1 MKMKKILNILSAGAI
16 LLGLASCIKEEVRVV
31 FDPSQSTAP
40 VIESFVENE
49 GDVEVTFTPGSMNV
63 NGKISNHWLALVSV
77 DGKPVSK
84 SLTSTV
90 KDGVAKVTATNL
102 SKALVDLGCEDGAKV
117 NVELIVRASPLG
129 KSECRDDAP
138 TNYIDSKGRVELAD
152 YLVVLPSGDPYA
164 RFVDVSEWGLV
175 GSFNGWGNDPD
186 VEMYTNGTLHVA
198 KAVTL
203 AAGDEVKFR
212 KNSSWD
218 VNLGFADGVTSYV
231 LDEEFS
237 LSQGGA
243 NIKIAEDGVYDLLLD
258 PESAT
263 AKIIK
268 SAVPQDDPY
277 AAYTEISAWGVI
289 GSFNSWGSDVEM
301 VTNGTLHVCKNITLA
316 AGDEFKFR
324 KDGSWDVNYGYGT
337 GVDSYELGV
346 EFAASQGGG
355 NIKIAEDGAYDL
367 ILDPENETIKII
379 KTQAVTVDPYA
390 AYTEI
395 STWGVVGNFNSWGSD
410 VEMVTNGTLHVA
422 KAVSLSNGDE
432 FKFRKDA
439 GWTVNFG
446 YADGVETYT
455 LGEEFGLKQDGSNI
469 KVLEAGVYD
478 LILDPENETAK
489 IIVSVA
495 KEAGD
500 TPAPKPKPTAW
511 SIIGSLNDTGWET
524 DYDLTNTS
532 GDTWVIKKV
541 AFAAGDEFLIRANH
555 EWGTKLGGPE
565 KNATSTID
573 PSKPYDVYA
582 PTIGTAFTAGDLNI
596 RIDVAGEYNVTITYG
611 ETSTV
616 LIEEYKEYPEHLY
629 MTGADFGNWF
639 GDQSGVVELTPVLH
653 NPAWGANAE
662 GQFWTVRYFKA
673 ASGFK
678 FNSAPSW
685 DGNDFN
691 SLETND
697 GFTVSEGNCFVPS
710 DGFYMVHIDFKRSI
724 LHIEPAQIRIIGD
737 CTGMAANENWDEE
750 KIAANAGTLFQA
762 DGQVLKLTLPAGG
775 KLRMYAVSAIST
787 SDAWTREFNIYE
799 NKIVYRGN
807 SGDQEAVNVR
817 AEQVVTLDFNAGTGS
832 ITGEGVGPA
841 YKDVISVPGNW
852 SEWTADAPKLGGDTK
867 GLYKGVLAMYGDA
880 IEFKFIHDGSW
891 IGGTAGEGL
900 NYTLGASD
908 NMTIAAGTYFWTVDL
923 VSNTASAVAVNKVGL
938 MGTFNGW
945 ADDKE
950 VFLTEQAD
958 HTYTG
963 SVTLAADDSLKVRL
977 NSNWDL
983 ALGGALDALSG
994 VGGDI
999 KVATAG
1005 TYQVKLDFNARTL
1018 TLIPA
1023 DN

>member
-1 MKMKKILNILSAGAI
+1 MKKILNILSAGAI

-102 SKALVDLGCEDGAKV
+102 SKALVELGCEDGAKV

-175 GSFNGWGNDPD
+175 GSFNGWGTDPD

-218 VNLGFADGVTSYV
+218 VNFGFAEGVTSYV

-237 LSQGGA
+237 LLQGGA
-243 NIKIAEDGVYDLLLD
+243 NIKIVEDGVYDLLLD

-289 GSFNSWGSDVEM
+289 GTFNSWGSDVEM
-301 VTNGTLHVCKNITLA
+301 VTNGTLHVCKDITLA

-379 KTQAVTVDPYA
+379 RTQAVTVDPYA
-390 AYTEI
+390 AYTEV

-446 YADGVETYT
+446 YADGVDTYT
-455 LGEEFGLKQDGSNI
+455 LGEEFGLKQDGGNI

-565 KNATSTID
+565 KNATSTINPDD
-573 PSKPYDVYA
+573 PHDVYV

-629 MTGADFGNWF
+629 MIGAEFGNWDWNSE
-639 GDQSGVVELTPVLH
+639 GIVEMTPVVH
-653 NPAWGANAE
+653 NPAWNSDAE
-662 GQFWTVRYFKA
+662 GQFYTIRYFSA
-673 ASGFK
+673 NTGFK
-678 FNSAPSW
+678 FCTQRAWN
-685 DGNDFN
+685 GDFN
-691 SLETND
+691 ALTTND
-697 GFTVSEGNCFVPS
+697 GYTLSEGNCVVS
-710 DGFYMVHIDFKRSI
+710 ENGFYLVHIDFKASK
-724 LHIEPAQIRIIGD
+724 LHVEPAKVYGIGD
-737 CTGMAANENWDEE
+737 AFGAYDEE
-750 KIAANAGTLFQA
+750 LCLFAA
-762 DGQVLKLTLPAGG
+762 DGQTLKATASKAGE
-775 KLRMYAVSAIST
+775 LRMYVT
-787 SDAWTREFNIYE
+787 SSIATSPWWSREFTVIDG
-799 NKIVYRGN
+799 KIVYRTMDELNG
-807 SGDQEAVNVR
+807 S
-817 AEQVVTLDFNAGTGS
+817 VVKADTPVILDFNAGTAEVTVETAKQL
-832 ITGEGVGPA
+832 I
-841 YKDVISVPGNW
+841 VPGDYDGSQW
-852 SEWTADAPKLGGDTK
+852 DAGAPKLHGNADGTLFQGALD
-867 GLYKGVLAMYGDA
+867 MYGDDVQ
-880 IEFKFIHDGSW
+880 FKFMNQGTW
-891 IGGTAGEGL
+891 IGGTASSEF
-900 NYTLGASD
+900 NYALGADS
-908 NMTIAAGTYFWTVDL
+908 NMSIAAGTYFWTVTM
-923 VSNTASAVAVNKVGL
+923 NETTQTAVALPVTKVTVLGSFNEWSEDSEVML
-938 MGTFNGW
+938 VRNGETKLYEANVTFPANTKFKVRFNG
-945 ADDKE
+945 
-950 VFLTEQAD
+950 
-958 HTYTG
+958 
-963 SVTLAADDSLKVRL
+963 
-977 NSNWDL
+977 NWSY
-983 ALGGALDALSG
+983 ALGGSLDSLSAF
-994 VGGDI
+994 GGDI
-999 KVATAG
+999 TVEQAG
-1005 TYQVKLDFNARTL
+1005 TYLLKLNLNAGVITL
-1018 TLIPA
+1018 VPA
-1023 DN
+1023 N